1 MNSPIQSQRTV
12 SHGQRASSDNLIQP
26 DAHQQPSEIHRQSN
40 SSARSDGG
48 ALAGARQVRAPVLQ
62 PSPIPAQNAAPTVE
76 SVERRD
82 QGVLTEWGLLGFAG
96 APKERRSFLG
106 LFRFGGQR
114 SQEYRQVL
122 RSVTAFSELAHD
134 DTQALTEASVDAAIA
149 QLDQV
154 SANARAYVEGRRVL
168 TRKSQMRELITDAEQ
183 EKAALEQ
190 LKSAI
195 EQGQGLPPNI
205 SLRELLPYLRRGVTP
220 EAAIRCYRDGTKPSD
235 VLRLASDN
243 VQSAT
248 VNVQFIEVAS
258 WLLAR
263 SQVDVS
269 WSIQDELLNTATMLV
284 DCGLTRA
291 DLDALDQVLGRP
303 TNLEQVDQRID
314 TLDLLFG
321 RVLDDQSKLPQ
332 GSIARLLNAIQKGG
346 LSLLRSGNADDVED
360 ILEELLPLMPEHPDL
375 PAYIESGLQ
384 AGLLLQDTIDWAQQP
399 QSLAQPTLQGAL
411 SLQCGRVGA
420 FGAAEGASPV
430 RWQAIAQRLQTD
442 DAYRI
447 RVCVLTLGLSP
458 GLQQPRPL
466 AQALLFAEHG
476 YSDEQIRVWLAT
488 GTRVSDVLLPTPLQ
502 ADQVQG
508 AARTLGAGA
517 FNTVLALRYGDDA
530 ASAREYAFKPLKAG
544 DKTGYSHKKAGVK
557 ADDPQVLARNM
568 ASVELAR
575 RLGMASLIPESRP
588 GFYRDD
594 QGVLQM
600 GVVMDLAVSTLAD
613 KKTLL
618 REKDISDS
626 GQQAALYLQATAQL
640 ATVKAVMSPAVQSQL
655 EKKEKAA
662 FQELRNVYPNL
673 TSPSDLQIR
682 EVNGVRRLFATVSQ
696 EVIPDPAEADP
707 ALQEALMSLQLLDYL
722 LLQVD
727 RHLNNFMIQR
737 DATGATLGVVGFD
750 NDQCL
755 GTLASPDH
763 LLALAPRL
771 ADGKR
776 GPAHFLGRPP
786 VLSEQQI
793 QVLQNFDAQG
803 YRQWLEAAGF
813 SPEVIAAFD
822 DRLQRLLTE
831 AQAAAQ
837 LGVPGLPAGHLRKV
851 AAFDDASREWLL
863 GAGRTLVQPGWRCDN
878 SLWRSNRRPAAKKR
892 PMAEYL
898 NL

>member
-12 SHGQRASSDNLIQP
+12 SHGQRASSDNLLQP
-26 DAHQQPSEIHRQSN
+26 DAHQQSCAVHGQGH
-40 SSARSDGG
+40 SSAPSDSGV
-48 ALAGARQVRAPVLQ
+48 LAGVRQVRAPVLQ
-62 PSPIPAQNAAPTVE
+62 PNPIPAQNAAPTIA
-76 SVERRD
+76 SVRRRD
-82 QGVLTEWGLLGFAG
+82 QGVLTERGLLRLAG

-122 RSVTAFSELAHD
+122 RSVAAYSAVAYD
-134 DTQALTEASVDAAIA
+134 DTQALTDASVDAAIA

-154 SANARAYVEGRRVL
+154 SASAGAYVEGRRVL
-168 TRKSQMRELITDAEQ
+168 TRKSQMRELIADVAH

-195 EQGQGLPPNI
+195 EQGQGLPPNV

-220 EAAIRCYRDGTKPSD
+220 EVAIRCCRDGANPVD
-235 VLRLASDN
+235 VIRLASDDSH
-243 VQSAT
+243 SAS
-248 VNVQFIEVAS
+248 VKMQFIEVAS

-263 SQVDVS
+263 SQANID
-269 WSIQDELLNTATMLV
+269 WSSHGQLLSIANMLV
-284 DCGLTRA
+284 DYGLTRA

-303 TNLEQVDQRID
+303 TNLQQVNERID
-314 TLDLLFG
+314 ALDRLFG
-321 RVLDDQSKLPQ
+321 RVLDGQSQLPQ
-332 GSIARLLNAIQKGG
+332 GSIARLFNAIQQGEP
-346 LSLLRSGNADDVED
+346 SLLRSVDEAAVVAMLED
-360 ILEELLPLMPEHPDL
+360 LLPVMLQHPNL

-384 AGLLLQDTIDWAQQP
+384 AGLLLQEAVNWAQQP
-399 QSLAQPTLQGAL
+399 QSPAQPTFQGAL
-411 SLQCGRVGA
+411 SLQCARVGA
-420 FGAAEGASPV
+420 FGTAQGASPE
-430 RWQAIAQRLQTD
+430 RWQAFAQRLQTD
-442 DAYRI
+442 GAFQR
-447 RVCVLTLGLSP
+447 RVRDLTLGLSP
-458 GLQQPRPL
+458 GLQQPLPL
-466 AQALLFAEHG
+466 AQAVLFAAHA
-476 YSDEQIRVWLAT
+476 YSAEQIRVWLQT
-488 GTRVSDVLLPTPLQ
+488 RTRVSDVLLSTPLQ

-508 AARTLGAGA
+508 PARTLGAGA

-530 ASAREYAFKPLKAG
+530 ASAREYAFKPLKLG
-544 DKTGYSHKKAGVK
+544 DKTGYSLMRAGVK
-557 ADDPQVLARNM
+557 VDDPQVLARNM

-594 QGVLQM
+594 QGVLRM

-618 REKDISDS
+618 REEDISDAS
-626 GQQAALYLQATAQL
+626 KEAGLYLHATAQL
-640 ATVKAVMSPAVQSQL
+640 ATVNAVMSPAVQFQL
-655 EKKEKAA
+655 KKKKEAA
-662 FQELRNVYPNL
+662 FEKLRGYYPNL

-696 EVIPDPAEADP
+696 EVIPDPAQADP
-707 ALQEALMSLQLLDYL
+707 ALQEALMGLQLLDYL

-755 GTLASPDH
+755 GTLAHSND
-763 LLALAPRL
+763 LLGIAPRR
-771 ADGKR
+771 ADGGK
-776 GPAHFLGRPP
+776 GNGHFLGRPP

-863 GAGRTLVQPGWRCDN
+863 GTGRTLAQPGWQFDN